1 MVLASSR
8 VDWQALSRF
17 PSVQGRQQMSLQF
30 TKIAN
35 LPYLHTRWARSV
47 FKWYDY
53 LINFFVPS
61 IGLESVSLHIEALP
75 KFTQQTLNDS
85 QRGNALLNIEGAL
98 VRKAVLQNQI
108 GLDILTASQGET
120 CAIINAECC
129 TFIPWESG
137 NISTL
142 LNDTKTQVQKVNN
155 VDAYVS
161 EVMTKFSNWF
171 SNIMGWILRA
181 FLWFFQE

>member
-120 CAIINAECC
+120 WAIIHSECC
-129 TFIPWESG
+129 TCIPDESRH
-137 NISTL
+137 ISTENPGRRSKQCRCL
-142 LNDTKTQVQKVNN
+142 CL
-155 VDAYVS
+155 
-161 EVMTKFSNWF
+161 
-171 SNIMGWILRA
+171 
-181 FLWFFQE
+181 